1 MNPSEFTV
9 EDGAFLVRLARKSVE
24 EYLARGVEISPPEDL
39 PEKFRVKRGVFV
51 TINKLRF
58 EGGFR
63 HKVLRGCIG
72 YPYPT
77 HPLVEALIDAAISAA
92 TSDPRFRSLKPEELR
107 EVVFEVSVLT
117 EPELIR
123 VSSPS
128 MYPQMI
134 RIGLDGLIVKKGW
147 FTGLILPQVAV
158 EWNWDAEEF
167 LSNCCIKAG
176 LPPDAWLDRDI
187 QIYRFQAEIFE
198 ELEPQGEV
206 IKKELHWG

>member
-1 MNPSEFTV
+1 MSKLTL
-9 EDGAFLVRLARKSVE
+9 EDGVFLIKLARKAVE
-24 EYLARGVEISPPEDL
+24 EYLTKGIEIQLPINI
-39 PEKFRVKRGVFV
+39 PEKFKVKRGVFV

-58 EGGFR
+58 EGGVR
-63 HKVLRGCIG
+63 NRILRGCIG

-77 HPLVEALIDAAISAA
+77 NPLIEALIDAAISAA
-92 TSDPRFRSLKPEELR
+92 TADPRFKPLKSNELK

-123 VSSPS
+123 VSSPT

-147 FTGLILPQVAV
+147 FSGLLLPQVAV

-176 LPPDAWLDRDI
+176 LPPDAWLDKDI
-187 QIYRFQAEIFE
+187 QVYRFQAEIFE
-198 ELEPQGEV
+198 ELEPHGEV
-206 IKKELHWG
+206 VKKELYWR

>member
-1 MNPSEFTV
+1 MNGELTL
-9 EDGAFLVRLARKSVE
+9 EDGIFLVRLARRAVE
-24 EYLARGVEISPPEDL
+24 EYLSSGREISPPEDT
-39 PEKFRVKRGVFV
+39 PEKLKVNRGVFV

-63 HKVLRGCIG
+63 SKNLRGCIG

-92 TSDPRFRSLKPEELR
+92 TSDPRFKPLRQSELR

-117 EPELIR
+117 EPELLR
-123 VSSPS
+123 VSSPT
-128 MYPQMI
+128 MYPQLI

-147 FTGLILPQVAV
+147 FSGLLLPQVAV

-176 LPPDAWLDRDI
+176 LPPDAWLDSDI

-198 ELEPQGEV
+198 ELEPYGEIV
-206 IKKELHWG
+206 KKELYWR